1 MREAKPTKKMY
12 KILEQNK
19 FRVKSTEVVAN
30 PVNEKQAKQD
40 ITQRYALKV
49 TLHTDDYF
57 VAANEYALK
66 SGFEGHLVVEKVKLG
81 YGL

>member
-1 MREAKPTKKMY
+1 MREPKPTNKMN
-12 KILEQNK
+12 KILEKNK

-30 PVNEKQAKQD
+30 PVNEKQAKQH

-49 TLHTDDYF
+49 TLHTDEYF

-66 SGFEGHLVVEKVKLG
+66 WGFEGHPVVEKVKLG